1 MHKLLTMNDLYSYYA
16 NQNKSFKFSAEDK
29 NSQIVVQV
37 NGKLKFDKENDLQGL
52 LPVSLQACH
61 IGENLNGSNIDK
73 EVMEAAMPSFKNRPI
88 LGFIHD
94 VDGQPEFYGHNMHL
108 DDDDN
113 IVYDEIPIGII
124 PESCDAKLEYDEEKD
139 KTYCVVN
146 GYIFEDYTKAAEILK
161 REQEC
166 AVSVE
171 LLINSLS
178 YDAKSKVMHIEDFT
192 FSGVTILGK
201 DDCGNDVMPG
211 MAKANVKLSDFSQK
225 NNSVFSG
232 ADINEKLIESLDKL
246 NETLSNFNK
255 TNVNCQFTKKGGNCM
270 DKLNELLEKYSK
282 TLEDIDFEYGNMSD
296 EELEAKF
303 AEMFEES
310 GSSTEGADGEA
321 SKEGSTEDDVEG
333 LVEGAKPEENSTDES
348 NENGSEEEG
357 NYSIEISDGKRTYSV
372 SMNDKIYALNQ
383 LVNEVYAEDGTYYS
397 VIAYDD
403 CVVMSDWW
411 SGRNYRQ
418 SYKDENDELTLLGD
432 REEVFVNYLTREEEA
447 SLEEMKSNYSA
458 IENELNTYK
467 KAELDTKKNEIFA
480 EESYSEYLGED
491 EFKELIE
498 HKDDYSL
505 EELRD
510 KSEIAF
516 AKCVKKSGT
525 FSKKEPEKKI
535 VRHGLFSNKNTEEKK
550 PYGDLFD

>member
-1 MHKLLTMNDLYSYYA
+1 MNDLYSYYA

-29 NSQIVVQV
+29 NSQIAVQV
-37 NGKLKFDKENDLQGL
+37 DGKLKFDKENDLQGL
-52 LPVSLQACH
+52 LPVTLQACH

-73 EVMEAAMPSFKNRPI
+73 EVMESAMPSFKNRPI

-178 YDAKSKVMHIEDFT
+178 YDAKSKVMNIESFV
-192 FSGVTILGK
+192 FQGCTILGC
-201 DDCGNDVMPG
+201 DDNGNTINPG
-211 MAKANVKLSDFSQK
+211 MAQANIKLSDFSQK

-232 ADINEKLIESLDKL
+232 TDINEKLIESLDKL

-282 TLEDIDFEYGNMSD
+282 TLEDIDFEYENMSD

-310 GSSTEGADGEA
+310 VASDEGTDGETSEESSSEGFTEESTEETN
-321 SKEGSTEDDVEG
+321 TE
-333 LVEGAKPEENSTDES
+333 EESADES
-348 NENGSEEEG
+348 NENDSDETEK
-357 NYSIEISDGKRTYSV
+357 YSIEISDGKRTYSV
-372 SMNDKIYALNQ
+372 SMNDKIYALSQ

-403 CVVMSDWW
+403 CVVMTDWW

-418 SYKDENDELTLLGD
+418 SYKDEDDELSLLGD
-432 REEVFVNYLTREEEA
+432 REEVFVNYLTKEEEA

-467 KAELDTKKNEIFA
+467 KAELDAKKDEIFA
-480 EESYSEYLGED
+480 EESYSEYLDEN

-505 EELRD
+505 EELKD
-510 KSEIAF
+510 KAEIAF

-525 FSKKEPEKKI
+525 FSKKDPDHKS